1 MMQIEVKITA
11 EPALLAVL
19 EKIAGALMESA
30 ETVNAGWRIQEHDK
44 GVVINTPVAATA
56 KKDKPAPSPAP
67 EPEPDEEIADE
78 PETYSEPTVTLE
90 DVRAELA
97 RLNKAGKKETTKALL
112 TKYGADKLSEIDPE
126 QYAALYAEAKKA

>member
-1 MMQIEVKITA
+1 MMQIEIKLTA

-44 GVVINTPVAATA
+44 GVVINTPLTVS
-56 KKDKPAPSPAP
+56 KKDKPAPAP
-67 EPEPDEEIADE
+67 EPEPVPEVVEEE
-78 PETYSEPTVTLE
+78 PATDEPTVTLE

-112 TKYGADKLSEIDPE
+112 TKYGADKLSEIDPG